1 MTVWSIGRY
10 QRIWPS
16 SKNVLPLPLSSGRKS
31 MSYLIG
37 ASVYGRGWALQEDYV
52 IESRVL
58 GIVISADLE
67 IEFNYVGNH

>member
-1 MTVWSIGRY
+1 
-10 QRIWPS
+10 
-16 SKNVLPLPLSSGRKS
+16 